1 MIGIAS
7 SQRIFEHAPP
17 ALLPAGRQLTVYG
30 TNAEFCRI
38 FGVSQTTVERGSGM
52 VPWTS
57 RRYETIAESVDTVTS
72 AATKGFAATGEQA
85 ATTPKI
91 TDGIQQFPGVTGN
104 AGNEDGDVADSC
116 EVFCSPM

>member
-57 RRYETIAESVDTVTS
+57 RRYETIAEPVDTVTS
-72 AATKGFAATGEQA
+72 AATKGAAATGEQA
-85 ATTPKI
+85 ATSPKI
-91 TDGIQQFPGVTGN
+91 THGIQQLPDGTDK
-104 AGNEDGDVADSC
+104 AGNEAGPVADA
-116 EVFCSPM
+116 